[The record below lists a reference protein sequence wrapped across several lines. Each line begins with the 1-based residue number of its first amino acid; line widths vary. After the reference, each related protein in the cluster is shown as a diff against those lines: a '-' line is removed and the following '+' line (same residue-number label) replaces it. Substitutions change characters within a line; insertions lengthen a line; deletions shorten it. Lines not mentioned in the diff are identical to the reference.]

1 MNTLIEESEKYLIH
15 SYNRY
20 PVAMDHGEDVYLVDT
35 EGKKYLDFGAG
46 IAVCAL
52 GYSDEEF
59 KNALKAQIDK
69 ATHFSNY
76 FYSEPLMQAAKC
88 LAEATGMD
96 KVFMANSG
104 TEANEGA
111 LKLARKYAIMQG
123 HEERHEVISMNKAFH
138 GRSMG
143 ALSVTGTEKYRA
155 PFAPLISGVH
165 FADYNDLDSVKNYIN
180 DKTYAIIVEAV
191 QGEGGIYPADKEFLQ
206 GIRDLCTEHDI
217 MMICDEVQCG
227 MGRTGSMFT
236 WQSYGIRPDIMSMA
250 KAIGRGI
257 PVGAFAMTEE
267 VAGYSLK
274 PGDHGAT
281 YGGNPLACTAVKTV
295 LSIFE
300 RKNIVGHVNEI
311 APYFTE
317 KLEELKAEFDCV
329 TERRGKGLMQG
340 LVITKPIKEINDRA
354 IEEGL
359 LIIQAQ
365 GNVIRFVPPLIVE
378 KEHIDQM
385 VEKMRRILA

>member
-206 GIRDLCTEHDI
+206 GIRDLCTKHDI

-227 MGRTGSMFT
+227 MGRSGAWFA
-236 WQSYGIRPDIMSMA
+236 WQQMGITPDIMTMA
-250 KAIGRGI
+250 KAIGSGV
-257 PVGAFAMTEE
+257 PVGAFAMTKE
-267 VAGYSLK
+267 VADNSLV
-274 PGDHGAT
+274 PGDHGTT
-281 YGGNPLACTAVKTV
+281 YGGNPLATAAVSTV
-295 LSIFE
+295 FDLFKE
-300 RKNIVGHVNEI
+300 EKIVENVNEV
-311 APYFTE
+311 APYLEE
-317 KLEELKAEFDCV
+317 KLDEIVKDFDNV
-329 TERRGKGLMQG
+329 TARRGKGFMQG
-340 LVITKPIKEINDRA
+340 LVLTTPVGDTVNKA
-354 IEEGL
+354 IENGL
-359 LIIQAQ
+359 L
-365 GNVIRFVPPLIVE
+365 VISAGSDVLRMVPPLTIT
-378 KEHIDQM
+378 KENVDEMI
-385 VEKMRRILA
+385 EILRKSLV

>member
-1 MNTLIEESEKYLIH
+1 MIGFLIALLSGALMSIQGVFNTQVTK
-15 SYNRY
+15 
-20 PVAMDHGEDVYLVDT
+20 T
-35 EGKKYLDFGAG
+35 
-46 IAVCAL
+46 
-52 GYSDEEF
+52 
-59 KNALKAQIDK
+59 
-69 ATHFSNY
+69 
-76 FYSEPLMQAAKC
+76 
-88 LAEATGMD
+88 TGMW
-96 KVFMANSG
+96 VGN
-104 TEANEGA
+104 
-111 LKLARKYAIMQG
+111 
-123 HEERHEVISMNKAFH
+123 
-138 GRSMG
+138 
-143 ALSVTGTEKYRA
+143 
-155 PFAPLISGVH
+155 
-165 FADYNDLDSVKNYIN
+165 
-180 DKTYAIIVEAV
+180 
-191 QGEGGIYPADKEFLQ
+191 
-206 GIRDLCTEHDI
+206 
-217 MMICDEVQCG
+217 
-227 MGRTGSMFT
+227 
-236 WQSYGIRPDIMSMA
+236 
-250 KAIGRGI
+250 GI